1 MGGGVEGGD
10 GAVKR
15 NKMNAQM
22 LKYRHENSAP
32 VFLYRPSFDFD
43 SSDFWF
49 LSGTTVCCNAH
60 AEYEHA
66 KLKKKLFCGQFRSS
80 H

>member
-32 VFLYRPSFDFD
+32 DFLHHPSFDFD
-43 SSDFWF
+43 SPDSWWF
-49 LSGTTVCCNAH
+49 HRVLQYVAIRMMNMNTLG
-60 AEYEHA
+60 
-66 KLKKKLFCGQFRSS
+66 
-80 H
+80 

>member
-32 VFLYRPSFDFD
+32 DFLHHPSFDFD
-43 SSDFWF
+43 PSKFWWF
-49 LSGTTVCCNAH
+49 YWWNYYAH
-60 AEYEHA
+60 CAMRM
-66 KLKKKLFCGQFRSS
+66 LNMNTLG
-80 H
+80 